1 MFEFEG
7 RRLTGPNFF
16 ALHPLAII
24 DAEIPGNQV
33 DSIVKAWLETVKV
46 LYTKLGRA
54 VPKTGYR
61 IHEKGQ
67 SLYFSAAIDA
77 LYSAIDLGEFA
88 LEVAAGERHIDDLLS
103 TDSEQEVIPMVDY
116 LASLFEDEARPELIV
131 LQNRAEEEKVPFLWC
146 DDFVSLGFGRY
157 AQTWEREHLPDLND
171 LDWSIFKRIPVAFIT
186 GTNGK
191 STTTRLCSQILKGAG
206 HTVGFSSTDGIWAG
220 DDCLDAGDY
229 SGPGGAREV
238 LRNTRVTTAILE
250 VARGGLLRRGLG
262 ATGADV
268 ALITN
273 VAEDHLG
280 EYGVNTLD
288 ELVEA
293 KFIVRK
299 SLSPVGKLVLNAD
312 DIGCRNYA
320 ANLEH
325 DIIWFALDK
334 TNPTLKAH
342 LKCGEPAF
350 FVEDGKIQ
358 FADGEGQTL
367 LCSVDEV
374 PITFSGAARHNI
386 ANALAA
392 SAVCY
397 QLGVTPELIR
407 LGLKSF
413 ESNRENNPGRGNLI
427 KAGKVSIMVDF
438 AHNPHG
444 LNAVVDTLLQ
454 LPAKR
459 RLVMMGHAGDR
470 SNKDIQALTKVA
482 LRLLPERIV
491 LFELEE
497 YLRGRALGEIS
508 EIMFS
513 TLISEGVDKRCIS
526 LASSPGTGA
535 KDALDWAKDGDF
547 LLLLALGDRERVFDE
562 IDNWGQSNNRANKDT
577 SI

>member
-16 ALHPLAII
+16 GLQPLVII
-24 DAEIPGNQV
+24 DAEIPGNQI
-33 DSIVKAWLETVKV
+33 DNIVKAWSETVKV
-46 LYTKLGRA
+46 LHKKLGRA
-54 VPKTGYR
+54 VPETGYR
-61 IHEKGQ
+61 VHDKGQ
-67 SLYFSAAIDA
+67 SLYFPAAIDA

-88 LEVAAGERHIDDLLS
+88 LEVAAGERHIDDLLV
-103 TDSEQEVIPMVDY
+103 TDSEHDVIPMTEF
-116 LASLFEDEARPELIV
+116 LANLFREESRPGLIG
-131 LQNRAEEEKVPFLWC
+131 LQNKAQEEKVPFLWC
-146 DDFVSLGFGRY
+146 DDYVSLGFGRY
-157 AQTWEREHLPDLND
+157 AQTWNRETLPDLHD
-171 LDWSIFKRIPVAFIT
+171 LDWSTFKRIPLAFIT

-191 STTTRLCSQILKGAG
+191 STTTRLCSQILKCAG

-238 LRNTRVTTAILE
+238 LRNIKVTTAILE

-262 ATGADV
+262 ATEADV

-280 EYGVNTLD
+280 EYGVNTLT

-299 SLSPVGKLVLNAD
+299 SLSANGKLVLNAD
-312 DIGCRNYA
+312 DAGCVNYA
-320 ANLEH
+320 SNLEH
-325 DIIWFALDK
+325 DIVWFALDK
-334 TNPTLKAH
+334 GNPVLQAQLKRGN
-342 LKCGEPAF
+342 LVF
-350 FVEDGKIQ
+350 FVEGDHLQ
-358 FADGEGQTL
+358 FADDSGQTS
-367 LCSVDEV
+367 LCPVDEV
-374 PITFSGAARHNI
+374 PITFAGAARHNV

-397 QLGVTPELIR
+397 QLGVTRELIC

-427 KAGKVSIMVDF
+427 KAHNISIMVDF

-470 SNKDIQALTKVA
+470 SDEEVQELTRVA
-482 LRLLPERIV
+482 MRLAPERIV

-497 YLRGRALGEIS
+497 YLRGREVGEIS
-508 EIMFS
+508 EIMFN
-513 TLISEGVDKRCIS
+513 TLVRQGVDKASIS
-526 LASSPGTGA
+526 MAGSPGDGA
-535 KDALDWAKDGDF
+535 KQALNWARDGDF
-547 LLLLALGDRERVFDE
+547 LLLLALGDREKVFEE
-562 IDNWGQSNNRANKDT
+562 IDRFVGAGKE
-577 SI
+577 